1 MKVFPRGLLGFV
13 ALGLVVAGAFVFLGD
28 SSEAEQRTVLEQ
40 TRDKLLVDP
49 REAFVGLENGSDPT
63 EMMEV
68 LNEYLTVL
76 QGVEMSSADLVV
88 FMKAMEIYAECMDAA
103 GYAEVNPAVVADT
116 ADEKLRE
123 TDRVCT
129 KETEKAGSME
139 DYEKERNERI
149 DQFIREHPEAFGLSP
164 SEVAK

>member
-49 REAFVGLENGSDPT
+49 REAFVGLESGSDPT

-76 QGVEMSSADLVV
+76 QGVEMSSADLGV

-123 TDRVCT
+123 TDRTCT

-139 DYEKERNERI
+139 DYENERNERI
-149 DQFIREHPEAFGLSP
+149 DQFIREHPEVFGLSP